1 MKALYCIVAI
11 IYISILSTACGSKEV
26 RTSAAGNVLD
36 DATGMPL
43 VGADVSLGA
52 AGRDEANLNDI
63 PYVSYTQ
70 TDQNGDYDLFV
81 DAKDPYYAGVAVSK
95 QGFTTIKR
103 YVDIGS
109 ATVQNFTLAPYDAWI
124 RFKVANKLGLDT
136 SIYGAFWNDFFGFD
150 ISQFKSPIPV
160 SPGTLYSE
168 IRNVTGGTP
177 LYIVWDYHD
186 FNIYVPYPNPLPHLD
201 TIIVPRG
208 DTLDY
213 LITF

>member
-1 MKALYCIVAI
+1 MKALNFIVAI

-95 QGFTTIKR
+95 QGYTTIKR

-109 ATVQNFTLAPYDAWI
+109 ATVQNFTLAPYDAWV
-124 RFKVANKLGLDT
+124 RFKVANKLGKGTYLFGV
-136 SIYGAFWNDFFGFD
+136 YWNEFFGPSTLYP
-150 ISQFKSPIPV
+150 IKIEPAQFKIVVDKVPGGIPIFV
-160 SPGTLYSE
+160 A
-168 IRNVTGGTP
+168 
-177 LYIVWDYHD
+177 WDYQTFYTSYKHP
-186 FNIYVPYPNPLPHLD
+186 FPYPHLD